1 MKGKSKKEKVKNV
14 EYKTGVSRSSL
25 ALVFLPFA
33 FLLFTSDAIAQIVK
47 AVGPIGMT
55 VSQMDRSVEFF
66 SRALGFTKIS
76 DVEVTGPRV
85 DTLYGLSGIRM
96 RVMHMGLGEQTI
108 TLTEYLAPP
117 GGRPVTVDSRS
128 NDLWF
133 QHFAIVVSYMEK
145 A

>member
-1 MKGKSKKEKVKNV
+1 MKGKSNKEKVKRI
-14 EYKTGVSRSSL
+14 EYKIGVFRSSL

-33 FLLFTSDAIAQIVK
+33 FLLFTSAAIAQIVK

-76 DVEVTGPRV
+76 DVELTGPRV

-96 RVMHMGLGEQTI
+96 RVIHMGLGEQTI
-108 TLTEYLAPP
+108 SL
-117 GGRPVTVDSRS
+117 
-128 NDLWF
+128 
-133 QHFAIVVSYMEK
+133 
-145 A
+145 